1 MPRTR
6 SVATATAKVVAG
18 TTAAT
23 ADVASAVAGAT
34 ARLDRRAFLAAAG
47 AVTLSAGV
55 GYALGP
61 GAGSGNAAPAG
72 HATVP
77 RSRQAPAAPLA
88 PYRGGTTLLTAAA
101 ARGTSGYRRLG
112 EGPAWGR
119 VVRGD
124 LAAAKPG
131 REGRRTALAAFVQF
145 TDLHLVDV
153 QHPLRYEYLRAQT
166 ASAWR
171 PQESLSVAGAVS
183 LVERVNSLR
192 GAPATGA
199 PLHCVVTTGDNTD
212 NNSRGELDWFL
223 KVMSG
228 GRITPNTGD
237 PRHYEGVQ
245 DSGLTLYWHPDD
257 ALRDADK
264 RLGFPRLH
272 GFLDAAI
279 REVNSPGLGLP
290 WYSTVGNHDALPG
303 GCWAPK
309 DSYFAEFAVGGRKL
323 MALDEQR
330 GAALWKAVKKGHDPK
345 GDHFKELLRSESRR
359 MRNVTPDES
368 RAPFTPAEY
377 IRAHLDP
384 AHKGRGPVGHGYTQ
398 ENLASATQYYSFR
411 VSDDVLGISL
421 DTTDPGG
428 HYEGSLGTAQ
438 LRWLE
443 RELAANERRAGG
455 PSYVVVLSHHTSRTM
470 RNLRHD
476 PARPGEARHGGDEI
490 LALLGRHRSVLAWVN
505 GHSHKNAI
513 TPHRTAHGSF
523 WEVSTASHIDF
534 PQLARVVE
542 ISDNHDGTVSLFTT
556 LIESAA
562 PHRTDFADLS
572 QTGLAAL
579 YRELSFNAP
588 GAKPALGG
596 EAGDRNT
603 ELILKKG

>member
-1 MPRTR
+1 MPRRR
-6 SVATATAKVVAG
+6 SVATATA
-18 TTAAT
+18 TAA
-23 ADVASAVAGAT
+23 ADAASTV
-34 ARLDRRAFLAAAG
+34 ARLDRRAFLAATG
-47 AVTLSAGV
+47 AITVSAGV

-72 HATVP
+72 RATVP
-77 RSRQAPAAPLA
+77 RSRPAPAAPLA
-88 PYRGGTTLLTAAA
+88 PYKNGTTLLTAAA
-101 ARGTSGYRRLG
+101 PRGATGYRRLG
-112 EGPAWGR
+112 DGPAWPR

-124 LAAAKPG
+124 LAQARAG

-171 PQESLSVAGAVS
+171 PHESLSVAGAVA
-183 LVERVNSLR
+183 LVERVNALR

-212 NNSRGELDWFL
+212 NNSRSELDWFL
-223 KVMSG
+223 TVMSG

-245 DSGLTLYWHPDD
+245 DSGLALYWHPDA

-264 RLGFPRLH
+264 RRGFPRLH
-272 GFLDAAI
+272 GFLDAAV

-303 GCWAPK
+303 GCWAPR
-309 DSYFAEFAVGGRKL
+309 DPYFTEFATGGRKL
-323 MALDEQR
+323 MSLDEQR

-345 GDHFKELLRSESRR
+345 GAHFKELLKSEARR
-359 MRNVTPDES
+359 MRSVTPDAS

-377 IRAHLDP
+377 LRAHLDP
-384 AHKGRGPVGHGYTQ
+384 AHKGHGPVGHGYTE
-398 ENLASATQYYSFR
+398 ENLAAGTQYYSFR
-411 VSDDVLGISL
+411 VSDDVLAISL

-443 RELAANERRAGG
+443 RELKANERRAGG

-470 RNLRHD
+470 RNLRAD
-476 PARPGEARHGGDEI
+476 PGHPGERRHGGDEVVE
-490 LALLGRHRSVLAWVN
+490 LLGRYPSVLAWVN

-513 TPHRTAHGSF
+513 TPHATPHGSF

-542 ISDNHDGTVSLFTT
+542 ISDNHDGTVSVFTT

-562 PHRTDFADLS
+562 PHRTDFTDLS

-588 GAKPALGG
+588 GARPTLGG
-596 EAGDRNT
+596 EPGDRNT
-603 ELILKKG
+603 ELILRKG